1 MDKKILNEVK
11 RNRELMGL
19 NESEIDEQLGSVI
32 KKGIEKGKE
41 FIKNLLKKNKE
52 ENNIETGVETDTE
65 SNNEIIK
72 SGEITDSEK
81 NVNLFFDTY
90 KDKTIFFV
98 RSPMKDIAC
107 SILKTNVK
115 NLGIFDICKFSNIS
129 KEDGEME
136 TTSGKVPAYKCE
148 CEVDNQELEE
158 NIL

>member
-1 MDKKILNEVK
+1 MDKKILNELK

-19 NESEIDEQLGSVI
+19 NESEIDEQLGSAI

-52 ENNIETGVETDTE
+52 ENDIETGVETDTE
-65 SNNEIIK
+65 NNNEIIK
-72 SGEITDSEK
+72 SGVITDSEK
-81 NVNLFFDTY
+81 NVNLSFDTY

-98 RSPMKDIAC
+98 RSPRRDDAC
-107 SILKTNVK
+107 KILRINVN
-115 NLGIFDICKFSNIS
+115 NLGISDICKFSDIS

-136 TTSGKVPAYKCE
+136 TTSGKVTAYKCE
-148 CEVDNQELEE
+148 CEVDNQELE